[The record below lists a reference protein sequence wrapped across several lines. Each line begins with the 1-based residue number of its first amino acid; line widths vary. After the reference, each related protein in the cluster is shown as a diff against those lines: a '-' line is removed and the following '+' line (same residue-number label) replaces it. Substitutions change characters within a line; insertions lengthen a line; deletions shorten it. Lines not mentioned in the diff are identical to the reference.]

1 MLEHIREINSEGD
14 AFMTTLTK
22 PEWAVM
28 SALWEKS
35 PLTMSGIIAAM
46 GDKMDWKYNTYAT
59 YVKRLCT
66 KGFIAYNVLGRD
78 NFYYPAVQK
87 DECIVAES
95 KNLIEKI
102 SERSAKALLVCML
115 KDVKLTKKDCDELS
129 ELIEQLKKES
139 L

>member
-1 MLEHIREINSEGD
+1 VKL
-14 AFMTTLTK
+14 ATLTK

-66 KGFIAYNVLGRD
+66 KGFIGYNVLGRD
-78 NFYYPAVQK
+78 NFYYPAVK
-87 DECIVAES
+87 KEECIMAES
-95 KNLIEKI
+95 KSLIEKI
-102 SERSAKALLVCML
+102 SDRSAKALLVCML
-115 KDVKLTKKDCDELS
+115 KDAKLSQKDCDELT
-129 ELIEQLKKES
+129 ELIGQLKKENS
-139 L
+139 